1 MPVAA
6 REASVY
12 TGITIAEY
20 FRDMGYS
27 VALMADSTSR
37 WAEAMREI
45 SGRLEE
51 MPGEEGY
58 PAYLGAR
65 MASFYERAGMVDCL
79 SSNANGR
86 SGALSVIGAVSPPG
100 GDLSDPVVQATLR
113 VVKVFWSLEANL
125 AYSRHFPA
133 ISWLNSYSLYND
145 SIQEKVEEEI
155 AEDYFDLQ
163 AEAMR
168 LLEKESELEEIV
180 RLVGVDALSGPD
192 RLVLLVSRMIREDF
206 LHQNAFHEIDTY
218 SSVEKQHKMID
229 VILHFYQQAADSLR
243 LDADIRDIEAAGV
256 KDAIARMKYIP
267 QEELAKIDKIKKE
280 TEKEFSK
287 LLEKPQ
293 LEE

>member
-1 MPVAA
+1 
-6 REASVY
+6 
-12 TGITIAEY
+12 
-20 FRDMGYS
+20 
-27 VALMADSTSR
+27 
-37 WAEAMREI
+37 
-45 SGRLEE
+45 
-51 MPGEEGY
+51 
-58 PAYLGAR
+58 

-293 LEE
+293 VEE